1 MFMIEHI
8 LKQPAIWGSGQSVS
22 QGEVLLQCCLSSVS
36 RFLCLLPPCACWAC
50 QRRRREICDLN
61 LGLMLFTVE
70 YIQASS
76 HFLLFSVTGSWR
88 AEKHLCP
95 NEFFFFLLCSFLS
108 ASDTWPPGICCVFS
122 MQKLPAS
129 KQSTWTRMGRAG
141 LKAGHRVNPLVTGS
155 DIQVKWFLW
164 LNRL

>member
-8 LKQPAIWGSGQSVS
+8 LKQPSEVAGSQSVRVRFFS
-22 QGEVLLQCCLSSVS
+22 SVASPPWADFFVSCPHVHAEPVSGGGGRFVIWISAWCCLLLSIFKHHLIFFSSRWLAVG
-36 RFLCLLPPCACWAC
+36 
-50 QRRRREICDLN
+50 
-61 LGLMLFTVE
+61 GLKS
-70 YIQASS
+70 I
-76 HFLLFSVTGSWR
+76 SVQM
-88 AEKHLCP
+88 
-95 NEFFFFLLCSFLS
+95 NFFFFLLCSFLS